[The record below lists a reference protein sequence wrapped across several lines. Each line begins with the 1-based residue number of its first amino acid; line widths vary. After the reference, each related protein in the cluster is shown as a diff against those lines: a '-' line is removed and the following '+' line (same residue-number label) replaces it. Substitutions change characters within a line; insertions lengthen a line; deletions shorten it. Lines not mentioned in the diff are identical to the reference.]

1 MFGSEHIAP
10 SLFIYFWVMR
20 LKEEKEKKNRSIPSQ
35 MK

>member
-20 LKEEKEKKNRSIPSQ
+20 LKEEKEKKTDPFHL
-35 MK
+35 K